1 MAWRARPAAPRGPH
15 SSARWCSRSSPAS
28 RGTRYCKRRAKPT
41 LPRYCGHFIERFS
54 SPHASPPYDMAYS
67 LYGVDDDMDGRP
79 DRYLIIEQS
88 DTLASSQNDAELEN
102 PYGG

>member
-1 MAWRARPAAPRGPH
+1 MKLAKSILCGVAALGFTAGTAVAAGESTWSAEEAYVIADSAFDGQGAWN
-15 SSARWCSRSSPAS
+15 
-28 RGTRYCKRRAKPT
+28 
-41 LPRYCGHFIERFS
+41 
-54 SPHASPPYDMAYS
+54 ASPSYDMAYS

-88 DTLASSQNDAELEN
+88 DTLASMQSDADLEN

>member
-1 MAWRARPAAPRGPH
+1 MKLAKSILCGAAALGLASASALAMDESTSSVEEAYVIADSAFDGQGAWN
-15 SSARWCSRSSPAS
+15 
-28 RGTRYCKRRAKPT
+28 
-41 LPRYCGHFIERFS
+41 
-54 SPHASPPYDMAYS
+54 ASPSYDMAYS

-88 DTLASSQNDAELEN
+88 DTLASSQNDADLDN